1 MNTFKRLSRD
11 IRVRHSLSWSILV
24 LIIIG
29 LVLGLGRATKKID
42 YIWQW
47 QRMPRYIY
55 FQKQIDITTV
65 DPGTVSSIS
74 NDGKDKVVTLHTFD
88 GKDEI
93 FRVPTGNVSVYEGD
107 DLDSGDVIGSYLK
120 WAPGILLIGLWLTLK
135 MSFVSVILA
144 VIIGLVTGLARI
156 SSSPA
161 PKWLAIGYIELI
173 RGTPLLVQIYIFYF
187 FIGQLFSLSNEVAGV
202 LALSF
207 FAGAYVAE
215 IVRAGIQ
222 SIHRGQMEAARS
234 LGMSY
239 PQAMRFI
246 ILPQAFKR
254 IMPPLAGQFIS
265 LIKDSSLVSI
275 IAITDLTKAGREIAT
290 STFSPFEAFF
300 TVAALYLILTF
311 SLSMFVQYLERRYST
326 HD

>member
-1 MNTFKRLSRD
+1 MRD
-11 IRVRHSLSWSILV
+11 LFYNVKVRHSLSWSILV
-24 LIIIG
+24 LIVIG
-29 LVLGLGRATKKID
+29 IFFGIGKATQKVD

-47 QRMPRYIY
+47 SRIPRYIV
-55 FQKQIDITTV
+55 FKDDVEITTEE
-65 DPGTVSSIS
+65 DGTVKTIDEKGDRLSITVRTL
-74 NDGKDKVVTLHTFD
+74 DGGEANYSL
-88 GKDEI
+88 
-93 FRVPTGNVSVYEGD
+93 PVSADISVEEGD
-107 DLDSGDVIGSYLK
+107 DLYAGDTLGSYKK
-120 WAPGILLIGLWLTLK
+120 WRVGILLIGLWMTLK
-135 MSFVSVILA
+135 LSVMSGILG
-144 VIIGLVTGLARI
+144 ILIGLFTGLARI

-161 PKWLAIGYIELI
+161 PKWLAISYIELI

-187 FIGQLFSLSNEVAGV
+187 FIGQVFSLSSQAAAV

-234 LGMSY
+234 LGMGY
-239 PQAMRFI
+239 PLAMRYI
-246 ILPQAFKR
+246 ILPQALKR

-311 SLSMFVQYLERRYST
+311 SLSMFVQYLERRYAAG
-326 HD
+326 D

>member
-1 MNTFKRLSRD
+1 MEKTRYS
-11 IRVRHSLSWSILV
+11 
-24 LIIIG
+24 
-29 LVLGLGRATKKID
+29 
-42 YIWQW
+42 QW
-47 QRMPRYIY
+47 
-55 FQKQIDITTV
+55 
-65 DPGTVSSIS
+65 
-74 NDGKDKVVTLHTFD
+74 
-88 GKDEI
+88 
-93 FRVPTGNVSVYEGD
+93 
-107 DLDSGDVIGSYLK
+107 DVIGSYLK

-222 SIHRGQMEAARS
+222 SIERGQMEAAH
-234 LGMSY
+234 G
-239 PQAMRFI
+239 P
-246 ILPQAFKR
+246 
-254 IMPPLAGQFIS
+254 
-265 LIKDSSLVSI
+265 
-275 IAITDLTKAGREIAT
+275 
-290 STFSPFEAFF
+290 
-300 TVAALYLILTF
+300 
-311 SLSMFVQYLERRYST
+311 
-326 HD
+326 

>member
-1 MNTFKRLSRD
+1 MRD
-11 IRVRHSLSWSILV
+11 FLHSVRVRHSISWSILA
-24 LIIIG
+24 LIVIG
-29 LVLGLGRATKKID
+29 LFFGIGEATSRVD

-47 QRMPRYIY
+47 NRIPRYILFKDTVEVTAEDY
-55 FQKQIDITTV
+55 GTVESIVTAGKTLIVTVKSLSGTTQGYKMPSTAELEV
-65 DPGTVSSIS
+65 DEGYDLDPGDILGTYP
-74 NDGKDKVVTLHTFD
+74 KW
-88 GKDEI
+88 
-93 FRVPTGNVSVYEGD
+93 RV
-107 DLDSGDVIGSYLK
+107 
-120 WAPGILLIGLWLTLK
+120 GILLIGLWLTIKL
-135 MSFVSVILA
+135 SVISVILGI
-144 VIIGLVTGLARI
+144 VIGLITGLARL

-161 PKWLAIGYIELI
+161 PKWLAISYIELI

-187 FIGQLFSLSNEVAGV
+187 FIGQMFNLSNEAAAI

-222 SIHRGQMEAARS
+222 SIHRGQTEAARS

-239 PQAMRFI
+239 PVAMRYI
-246 ILPQAFKR
+246 ILPQALKR

-311 SLSMFVQYLERRYST
+311 TLSMFVQYLERRYAVS
-326 HD
+326 D

>member
-1 MNTFKRLSRD
+1 MRD
-11 IRVRHSLSWSILV
+11 LLHSVRVRHSISWSILA
-24 LIIIG
+24 LIVIG
-29 LVLGLGRATKKID
+29 LFFGINQATKKVD

-47 QRMPRYIY
+47 NRMPRYIMFKDSVEVTAEDY
-55 FQKQIDITTV
+55 
-65 DPGTVSSIS
+65 GTVQKVNTAGDTLTITVR
-74 NDGKDKVVTLHTFD
+74 DLAGKELGYKMPASAALEV
-88 GKDEI
+88 DEGYDLSPGDI
-93 FRVPTGNVSVYEGD
+93 LGTYPKWRV
-107 DLDSGDVIGSYLK
+107 
-120 WAPGILLIGLWLTLK
+120 GILLIGLWLTIKL
-135 MSFVSVILA
+135 SFVSVILGI
-144 VIIGLVTGLARI
+144 IIGLVTGIARL

-161 PKWLAIGYIELI
+161 PKWLAISYIELV

-187 FIGQLFSLSNEVAGV
+187 FIGQVFNLSSEAAAI

-239 PQAMRFI
+239 PIAMRYI

-275 IAITDLTKAGREIAT
+275 VAITDLTKAGREIAT

-311 SLSMFVQYLERRYST
+311 TLSMFVQHLERRYAAS
-326 HD
+326 D

>member
-1 MNTFKRLSRD
+1 MKDLLYNVK
-11 IRVRHSLSWSILV
+11 VRHSLSWSILV
-24 LIIIG
+24 LIVIG
-29 LVLGLGRATKKID
+29 IFFGIGKATEKID

-47 QRMPRYIY
+47 NRMPRYILFKDTVEVTSADDSTVKTIEKRGSIFSITVKALDGGEENY
-55 FQKQIDITTV
+55 SLPSSADI
-65 DPGTVSSIS
+65 
-74 NDGKDKVVTLHTFD
+74 
-88 GKDEI
+88 
-93 FRVPTGNVSVYEGD
+93 SVEEGD
-107 DLDSGDVIGSYLK
+107 DLYAGDTLGSYEK
-120 WAPGILLIGLWLTLK
+120 WRVGILLIGLWMTLK
-135 MSFVSVILA
+135 LSVISGILG
-144 VIIGLVTGLARI
+144 ILIGLFTGLARI
-156 SSSPA
+156 SSNPV
-161 PKWLAIGYIELI
+161 PKWLAISYIELI

-187 FIGQLFSLSNEVAGV
+187 FIGQVFNLSSQTAAV

-239 PQAMRFI
+239 PLAMRYI
-246 ILPQAFKR
+246 ILPQALKR

-275 IAITDLTKAGREIAT
+275 IAITDLTKAGREIST

-311 SLSMFVQYLERRYST
+311 SLSMFVQYLERRYSAG
-326 HD
+326 D